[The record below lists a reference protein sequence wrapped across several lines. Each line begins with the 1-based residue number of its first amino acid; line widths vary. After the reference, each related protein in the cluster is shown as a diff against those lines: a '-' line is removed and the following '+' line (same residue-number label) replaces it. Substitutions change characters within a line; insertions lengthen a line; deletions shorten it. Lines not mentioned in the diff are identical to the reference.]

1 MKCAKDQNVQ
11 QQLLD
16 DIYLTFSQQNKQ
28 IINEFQQSSTI
39 CQEIDE
45 LQKQNIL
52 MQKKVRI
59 SIIEEYQTKIQVL
72 LKYIQVKI
80 DQGQVDKLKQVD
92 VDSINTENNAQQGQ
106 IASLDAS
113 LQSAIAFKA
122 LLAEEQARN
131 SQLAEELNDFQAQL
145 QEQEQKLGQSSAA
158 LDEQSA
164 MRSDLQSELAAV
176 QQTNT
181 QQLATIEGL
190 QQQLD
195 EASALAPK
203 LEHTSA
209 ELAELQQASSREL
222 EALQSAYD
230 TLQSEMAALQTET
243 DAQQGQIASLDA
255 SLQSAIAFKAL
266 LAEEQA
272 RNSQLAE
279 ELNDFQAQLQEQE
292 QKLGQSSAA
301 LDEQSAMR
309 SDLQSEL
316 AAVQQTNTQQLATI
330 EGLQQ
335 QLDEAS
341 ALAPK
346 LEHTSAELA
355 ELQQASSRELEA
367 LQSAYD
373 TLQSEMAALQTET
386 DAQQGQIASLDASLQ
401 SAIAFKALLAEEQAR
416 CCQLEENNESL
427 KLIID
432 NKDQESQKLLQGNI
446 QCKMNLAVLQQKCF
460 DYEDVLGQLKS
471 KKQK

>member
-272 RNSQLAE
+272 R
-279 ELNDFQAQLQEQE
+279 
-292 QKLGQSSAA
+292 
-301 LDEQSAMR
+301 
-309 SDLQSEL
+309 
-316 AAVQQTNTQQLATI
+316 
-330 EGLQQ
+330 
-335 QLDEAS
+335 
-341 ALAPK
+341 
-346 LEHTSAELA
+346 
-355 ELQQASSRELEA
+355 
-367 LQSAYD
+367 
-373 TLQSEMAALQTET
+373 
-386 DAQQGQIASLDASLQ
+386 
-401 SAIAFKALLAEEQAR
+401 